1 MRYLIVSE
9 YGNFL
14 GLEGERLVVRA
25 DGEVLKEAV
34 LSRLRTV
41 FVTKKGVSLS
51 SDLILACAAR
61 GIRIFFLDWRNV
73 SAAAL
78 AGANQH
84 ATALFREKQFLCI
97 RSQYAGVISAEIISS
112 KIRNQRSVLNYFRK
126 GLPQGSPEVL
136 TLRDGSESLNGIL
149 KAIGQMDWLT
159 LQHWKDELLG
169 LEGAA
174 ANIYWSALASTGL
187 LPKTFLSRE
196 GRGSL
201 EITNAML
208 NYGYAILMSQI
219 WTALDTAGF
228 ELYAGLFHA
237 FRPGKPSLVLDVMEE
252 YRAWVVDRNVI
263 KLRFSAKG
271 KTKLDAKLKKEISD
285 GIFQTLEKRFP
296 YHGKLVR
303 LDNIVQRQVYRLA
316 GAVAD
321 GSRYR
326 GYSFKW

>member
-9 YGNFL
+9 FGNFL
-14 GLEGERLVVRA
+14 GLEGGRLVVR
-25 DGEVLKEAV
+25 DKGEILKEAV

-61 GIRIFFLDWRNV
+61 GIRVFFLDWRNV
-73 SAAAL
+73 SVAAL
-78 AGANQH
+78 AGSNQH
-84 ATALFREKQFLCI
+84 AVAQFREKQFICI
-97 RSQYAGVISAEIISS
+97 RSQGAAVIASEIIAS
-112 KIRNQRSVLNYFRK
+112 KIKNQRSVLNYFWK
-126 GLPQGSPEVL
+126 GLPADSLESKALRNGS
-136 TLRDGSESLNGIL
+136 DSLNDIL
-149 KAIGQMDWLT
+149 KTIASLDWLH
-159 LQHWKDELLG
+159 LMLWKDNLLG

-174 ANIYWSALASTGL
+174 ANVYWSTLAASGL

-228 ELYAGLFHA
+228 ELYAGLFHS

-252 YRAWVVDRNVI
+252 YRAWVVDRNII
-263 KLRFSAKG
+263 KLRFLAKG
-271 KTKLDAKLKKEISD
+271 KTKLDASLKKEISD
-285 GIFQTLEKRFP
+285 RIFQTLEKRFT
-296 YHGKLVR
+296 YHSKQVR
-303 LDNIVQRQVYRLA
+303 LDNIIQRQVYRLA

-321 GSRYR
+321 GKRYR

>member
-14 GLEGERLVVRA
+14 GLEGGRLVVRA

-73 SAAAL
+73 SVAAL

-84 ATALFREKQFLCI
+84 AIAQFREKQFLCV
-97 RSQYAGVISAEIISS
+97 RSQYAGVIASEIIAS
-112 KIRNQRSVLNYFRK
+112 KIRNQRSVLNYFWK
-126 GLPQGSPEVL
+126 GLAPDSPGALALRNGSDL
-136 TLRDGSESLNGIL
+136 LSGIL
-149 KAIGQMDWLT
+149 KTIGGLEWLS
-159 LQHWKDELLG
+159 LKPWKDELFG
-169 LEGAA
+169 LEGSG
-174 ANIYWSALASTGL
+174 ANIYWSALAGSGF
-187 LPKTFLSRE
+187 LPKTFLFRE

-228 ELYAGLFHA
+228 ELYAGLFHTY
-237 FRPGKPSLVLDVMEE
+237 RPGKPSLVLDAMEE

-263 KLRFSAKG
+263 KLRFTAEG

-285 GIFQTLEKRFP
+285 GIFQTLEKRFL
-296 YHGKLVR
+296 YHGKQVR
-303 LDNIVQRQVYRLA
+303 LDNIIQRQVYRLA

-321 GSRYR
+321 GKRYR